1 MSKISD
7 FDILNDEIGQNNNP
21 SEIKRDSHRPK
32 QFNPSFVTE
41 TVAKKTDGLYMI
53 PIENLVPFKNKGDG
67 DFSPWEEEDLK
78 ELANTMD
85 SEGSYEPI
93 LVRQSPGNK
102 FEILAGEHRVKAS
115 KLKGLKEIKAIVFR
129 ACSDEKAMDIFLL
142 TNLQRRKT
150 KISDS
155 IYGWSMFA
163 AAHPVVRSAKALEE
177 ITMGVTDLIN
187 SEKMPVT
194 LTQYY
199 RYVKMSNLTKEL
211 ISALDNNKISIRVG
225 CELARLNKTDQMLF
239 MPYLPALSEAKLQE
253 LFKAINEQGLEL
265 NQQLIEDFIFQRKE
279 RKSNHDSRLRK
290 GIKNIKQDITKRVNP
305 KYYDKVDDIVK
316 EALDLYFQTHPEF
329 LLENK
334 GTN

>member
-1 MSKISD
+1 MAKISD
-7 FDILNDEIGQNNNP
+7 FDILNDEIGKNNNP
-21 SEIKRDSHRPK
+21 SESKRNSHRPK

-41 TVAKKTDGLYMI
+41 TVAKKMDGLYMI
-53 PIENLVPFKNKGDG
+53 PIENLIPFKNKGDG
-67 DFSPWEEEDLK
+67 DFSQWEEDDLK
-78 ELANTMD
+78 ELADTMD
-85 SEGSYEPI
+85 SDGSYEPI
-93 LVRQSPGNK
+93 LVRQSSGNQ

-115 KLKGLKEIKAIVFR
+115 KLKGLKEVKAIVFR
-129 ACSDEKAMDIFLL
+129 SCSDEKAMDIFLL

-187 SEKMPVT
+187 SDKMPVT

-199 RYVKMSNLTKEL
+199 RFVKMSNLTKEL
-211 ISALDNNKISIRVG
+211 INALDNNKISIRVG
-225 CELARLNKTDQMLF
+225 CELARLNKEQQMLF

-253 LFKAINEQGLEL
+253 LFNAINEQGLEL
-265 NQQLIEDFIFQRKE
+265 NQQLIEECIFKRKE
-279 RKSNHDSRLRK
+279 RKSNHDGRLRK

-305 KYYDKVDDIVK
+305 NCYDRIDSIVR
-316 EALDLYFQTHPEF
+316 EALDLYFEKHPED
-329 LLENK
+329 LIKE
-334 GTN
+334 